1 MMFNELEEFDLYI
14 KNIMLDWNCPG
25 LAVGVVVNDDLV
37 FSKGYG
43 YRDYEKKLPFTTS
56 TLFPIASNSKLFTAV
71 AAGLLVEEGLIE
83 FDEPVR
89 DKVPD
94 IRFCNDSLNGSVTLR
109 DMLAHRT
116 GIPRY
121 DRVWYKSDLTR
132 KDIVGRI
139 KVLEPTSAL
148 RQSYLYNNIMYA
160 AVGYMVE
167 LLTGKRWEQF
177 VREKILLP
185 LEMNDT
191 IYTISDMLMQSDFAV
206 PFNQKRDSTELYKV
220 PYVEDEATAPAGAII
235 SNIQDM
241 SKWLIA
247 LINNGQF
254 KGKQV
259 VSQSVLRATMEPNI
273 SISDAFS
280 DRLGF
285 SEVLNSCYGMGRI
298 VDAYRGYLHT
308 SHGGYIDGF
317 HSQVSCLPRERIGVV
332 VFITGDHCYS
342 LGDSICFNAYER
354 LLGLTQT
361 PWSERWL
368 NIVMKDKQAQM
379 AARSNAGADR
389 VLNTHPSHA
398 VDDYVGDYVHP
409 AYGQLNIG
417 LQNGHLHLS
426 FFGVSLPLMHFHY
439 DRFDSP
445 DDELSGRW
453 SVNFAINPQGDIDR
467 VSMTIDQ
474 SEVVF
479 IRKNESV
486 DTSLLQK
493 IPGKYKSESGFSCEL
508 ALKANG
514 DLYLLVPSEPEEM
527 LIPYKHLK
535 FKNKR
540 LSDRVYEFVIEQG
553 DIIALKVRPPT
564 GVYLI
569 ERV

>member
-1 MMFNELEEFDLYI
+1 MLNKLEGFDSYI
-14 KNIMLDWNCPG
+14 QKLMLDWNCPG
-25 LAVGVVVNDDLV
+25 IGVGIVVNDELV

-43 YRDYEKKLPFTTS
+43 YRDYEQKLPFTTS

-94 IRFCNDSLNGSVTLR
+94 IRFCSDTLNGSVTLR

-121 DRVWYKSDLTR
+121 DRIWYKSNLTR

-139 KVLEPTSAL
+139 KALEPASAL
-148 RQSYLYNNIMYA
+148 RESYLYNNIMYA

-167 LLTGKRWEQF
+167 QLTGKRWEEF
-177 VREKILLP
+177 IREKILLP

-191 IYTISDMLMQSDFAV
+191 IYAISDMLVQPDFAV
-206 PFNQKRDSTELYKV
+206 PFNQRRGNTELYKV

-235 SNIQDM
+235 SNIRDM

-247 LINNGQF
+247 LMDNGKF

-259 VSQSVLRATMEPNI
+259 VSQSVLRATMDPNI
-273 SISDAFS
+273 SIPDV
-280 DRLGF
+280 F
-285 SEVLNSCYGMGRI
+285 SERFGFGERLNSSYGMGRI
-298 VDAYRGYLHT
+298 IEVYRGHLLT

-317 HSQVSCLPRERIGVV
+317 HSQVSCLPGERIGVV
-332 VFITGDHCYS
+332 VFITGDHCSS
-342 LGDSICFNAYER
+342 LSDTICFNAYER
-354 LLGLTQT
+354 ILGLTQT

-368 NIVMKDKQAQM
+368 DIVMKDKQAQE
-379 AARSNAGADR
+379 AARSNAGEDR
-389 VLNTHPSHA
+389 VRNTHPSHA
-398 VDDYVGDYVHP
+398 INEYIGDYVHP

-417 LQNGHLHLS
+417 LQDGHLHFN
-426 FFGVSLPLMHFHY
+426 FFGVSLPLLHFHY

-445 DDELSGRW
+445 DDELSGKW

-467 VSMTIDQ
+467 VSMTVDQ
-474 SEVVF
+474 AEVVF
-479 IRKNESV
+479 VRKNESV
-486 DTSLLQK
+486 DTRLLQK
-493 IPGKYKSESGFSCEL
+493 IPGRYKSASGFSCEL
-508 ALKANG
+508 VLKANG
-514 DLYLLVPSEPEEM
+514 VLYLLVPSEPEET

-535 FKNKR
+535 FKGER
-540 LSDRVYEFVIEQG
+540 LSDRVYEFVTAQG
-553 DIIALKVRPPT
+553 DVIALKVRTPS
-564 GVYLI
+564 GEYLLV
-569 ERV
+569 RV